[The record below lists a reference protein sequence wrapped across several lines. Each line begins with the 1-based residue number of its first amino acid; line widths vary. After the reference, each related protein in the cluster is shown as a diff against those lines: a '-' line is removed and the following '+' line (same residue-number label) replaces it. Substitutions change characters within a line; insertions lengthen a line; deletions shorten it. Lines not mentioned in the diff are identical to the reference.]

1 MDRLSFRAN
10 LLNRGVKITCARCVL
25 CDMENEVETVEHCLC
40 LCPKAKLVWSKVWSW
55 WRISSTP
62 GTSIRDISLGKVA
75 SFENKW
81 IVRDKKTFSHL
92 YNGFLFFGFSTDAPI
107 QTVSGVDGFRTL
119 GELKVFDNYISSVCL
134 LRF

>member
-1 MDRLSFRAN
+1 MDRLSSRAN

-62 GTSIRDISLGKVA
+62 
-75 SFENKW
+75 
-81 IVRDKKTFSHL
+81 
-92 YNGFLFFGFSTDAPI
+92 DAPI

>member
-1 MDRLSFRAN
+1 MDRLSSRAN

-40 LCPKAKLVWSKVWSW
+40 LCPKANSYGQKYGVGGELAQ
-55 WRISSTP
+55 RQ
-62 GTSIRDISLGKVA
+62 
-75 SFENKW
+75 